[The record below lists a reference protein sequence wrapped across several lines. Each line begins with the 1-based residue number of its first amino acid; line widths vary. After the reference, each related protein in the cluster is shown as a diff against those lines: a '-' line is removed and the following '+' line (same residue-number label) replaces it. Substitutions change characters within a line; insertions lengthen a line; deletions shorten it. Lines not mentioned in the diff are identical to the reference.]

1 MMLQGNSKVIPTDA
15 MQAQVNVKHTN
26 VWGTDLQGLVDL
38 LPGGLGG
45 IQGVDEL
52 DVVQQAATGT
62 GQQLQDLVF
71 QVSLSHQHQ
80 SQPITAQRVH
90 QKLHMLSRKPL
101 Q

>member
-1 MMLQGNSKVIPTDA
+1 MSQDSTKVIPADA
-15 MQAQVNVKHTN
+15 MQAQINVKQMK

-62 GQQLQDLVF
+62 GQQLQNLIL
-71 QVSLSHQHQ
+71 QVSLSHQYQ
-80 SQPITAQRVH
+80 SEPTTAQRVC